1 MNIEA
6 ITETCTYA
14 AGGDL
19 KASDDYTDCVNSA
32 ANAYCDSADCAP
44 LVESFDTECK
54 DFGDILDIG
63 GHLPGNPAGSSYFYK
78 KCYACLALHS
88 DDKGAFD
95 QCMVAH
101 AVREDALD
109 FAKQSQKTTITAIKK
124 ISAARA
130 KK

>member
-6 ITETCTYA
+6 IKETCTYST
-14 AGGDL
+14 GGDL
-19 KASDDYTDCVNSA
+19 KASDEYTDCVNSA
-32 ANAYCDSADCAP
+32 AKAYCESADCGH
-44 LVESFDTECK
+44 LVKSFDKECK

-63 GHLPGNPAGSSYFYK
+63 GHVPGNPSGSSYFYK
-78 KCYACLALHS
+78 KCYACVALHK

-95 QCMVAH
+95 QCMNDHV
-101 AVREDALD
+101 VREDALD
-109 FAKQSQKTTITAIKK
+109 YAKKSQKTTITAIKK